1 MFHLKMQPNI
11 SFTVLSVIFLLNASS
26 FGRILKTDPQGRLLG
41 LIPEGRN
48 LSQVTQQRLLT
59 QLKYSQIE
67 SDSSPKKSLSLD
79 QLSQDLEMPT
89 QKALSRLSIFESFF
103 RVQLNICPCL
113 LEIDFIDFENPE
125 KRKGFLDYVEGKEN
139 PLQIEE
145 ITDDYLEMA
154 MTQEIEAIRAR
165 YAQAKHDAMG
175 EVKQRRELFLE
186 EITIRA
192 LNSIWTEVLYIV
204 RNGRNMSDQIGTSL
218 DWIRN
223 RVALLQRLKRT
234 ARLEEI
240 ATRKFDNGIDDY
252 VSHFE
257 MASNV
262 KQQLKSA
269 LWEFFPAQKLNELSK
284 ERMAAQG
291 DLLQGAKLIMT
302 NGMCMQSEADH
313 PGVRYL
319 RYMDFLSIETS
330 KDDLFDKYLSDV
342 LWVSPGLLTMRY
354 FQSLFQDLD
363 ESLMQNPDFA
373 RLYSKVYGAVAFFR
387 AEHSDEIIKSNSEQ
401 KALEMLLFY
410 LDNSEATQDLFGE
423 NNDKEEYLLIKTLVY
438 KRFNQINGQEGIKND
453 KINKSLVYD
462 FGLPLRFY
470 VVRKSDRKLLKKI
483 VKENE
488 LNVNL
493 NLLKYYIDELKT
505 EEEFNEQAQTILFKY
520 LDGILITPDSANLD
534 QADDILEIYENLQDL
549 YAKLENGS
557 HRKTTLVSLGLRYVY
572 FKYHLNYVHKLE
584 ELRNGTAIVNAS
596 RMDSLRKVLDIVFK
610 HIQDSDQV
618 RALSIFKAIEM
629 GDDSFA
635 ETYLDLQAFW
645 KDNAE
650 LVVKYI
656 KQFTDKMEN
665 STANELWA
673 LVKFDFRQFLDQ
685 DSHTSS
691 FTALNNVLDNG
702 LTDFREIGS
711 FRRKYFIEMI
721 RLISLS
727 KSFRFYREKKDEK
740 MEYIRVYVY
749 GLLFR
754 AFGTRPEAAK
764 YHLALEYDYFMSSEI
779 TAIKELKRAEQM
791 FVSHQ
796 KEFYDLVKINNLRN
810 LVNFPSLLSKV
821 RFNFI
826 FFKKVAAVLR
836 FFDLSVS
843 HNAEFLAILSNL
855 FGPHPHFYHFNNIM
869 LLLNLQKEIDE
880 TEPEVQ
886 ENDQNDNSIME
897 RLSSRFAEANAFDQD
912 RISSIHERSVV
923 LASKIA
929 VVYFYTIYLQTC
941 DDYSC
946 KRETRGE
953 NWPILETFLE
963 QVLTTE
969 NSRTRVYFFTDYLY
983 ENMDTG
989 LFTDGYENIEY
1000 EQEAFIKAA
1009 ESNHDLY
1016 PVYVAKRRQLVSWA
1030 YEHLAKL
1037 EYTNSPARFL
1047 ENTAYDFY
1055 KELIRNKNFQKAEEL
1070 TPLMIRNVLPFHR
1083 RNGHKVLNDWLR
1095 TLLTKIQNSPK
1106 LPEHRHVDLVL
1117 YNCLSEFVVYMN
1129 SPDRKYHDFQPGP
1142 VRAKL
1147 NLFVFNFFKQKGRLN
1162 NQSLHMPVVDRHL
1175 DIARYNMTHLVSI
1188 FSLLDLDLKSSLKQ
1202 DIMAK
1207 HTNTAEFLAWQLFAP
1222 ESYKSVLNQYPS
1234 LADDLNLKTDNL
1246 KKMIKT
1252 HQLNNY
1258 TNQNLEGYFQPL
1270 CHFEDAMISARFIE
1284 HDVYLARLERTI
1296 PECLQLVRK
1305 AGPANARKILFKM
1318 VKVFYMPD
1326 KYFQER
1332 PVIFEDDALPDNLVR
1347 VKKLF
1352 VSVILTAKEAVP
1364 FFEFAQM
1371 MQKVLSAQAKVVN
1384 THFQSFFTKLV
1395 DVFEIDEFLEYLDLD
1410 TQPDRLL
1417 DVPTATF
1424 QAAKIADKDSNQ
1436 SEPEQYAQKLKKF
1449 YINSTLYDVLTL
1461 IPIDKATFKKDENW
1475 MWSLDLFHLLNQKSN
1490 YASYMTNLFQ
1500 NFNAISGAAY
1510 SHFYFLLCKF
1520 KLTQMLQT
1528 KAQTGTLKRDSNVE
1542 DSPDFRTT
1550 PRSQDE
1556 ITLVEAPKLDSF
1568 LKQHID
1574 LANNSPDTDL
1584 SILPNEQLIQQL
1596 YYLKISNIDINIVDM
1611 NVFEHAQDYAI
1622 NLVQDIRS
1630 LLDSSD
1636 KLPINPEILSLKANL
1651 GDDQG
1656 LSNNLAFYYQEA
1668 SKLNDLVSRYG
1679 DIDDKFEHS
1688 PDTDAKSNYKD
1699 YITKYM
1705 SLCESQFGLKV
1716 DSEMTMMYH
1725 RNLSTLLFRFETS
1738 VVF

>member
-26 FGRILKTDPQGRLLG
+26 LGRILKTDPEFRLLESK
-41 LIPEGRN
+41 PSERH
-48 LSQVTQQRLLT
+48 LSPDTQQRLLT
-59 QLKYSQIE
+59 ELKYSQIE
-67 SDSSPKKSLSLD
+67 SESSPKKTLTLE
-79 QLSQDLEMPT
+79 QLSQDLEMPN
-89 QKALSRLSIFESFF
+89 QKTLSRLSIFESFF
-103 RVQLNICPCL
+103 RAQLNTCPCL
-113 LEIDFIDFENPE
+113 LEIEFIDFENPE
-125 KRKGFLDYVEGKEN
+125 KRTGFLDYVEGKEN

-145 ITDDYLEMA
+145 ITDEYLQMA
-154 MTQEIEAIRAR
+154 MNQEIEAIKAR
-165 YAQAKHDAMG
+165 YEQAKHDAMG
-175 EVKQRRELFLE
+175 EVTQRREQFIE

-204 RNGRNMSDQIGTSL
+204 RNGSSMSDQIGNSL

-223 RVALLQRLKRT
+223 RVALLQKLKRT
-234 ARLEEI
+234 ARLEAI
-240 ATRKFDNGIDDY
+240 ATKKFDNGIDDY
-252 VSHFE
+252 ISHFD
-257 MASNV
+257 MAIGV

-269 LWEFFPAQKLNELSK
+269 LWEFFPTQRLNEISK

-291 DLLQGAKLIMT
+291 DLLEGAKLIMT
-302 NGMCMQSEADH
+302 NGMCLQAESDH
-313 PGVRYL
+313 PAVRYL
-319 RYMDFLSIETS
+319 RYMDYLSIETS

-363 ESLMQNPDFA
+363 EAILENPDFA
-373 RLYSKVYGAVAFFR
+373 RIYSKVYGVVAFFR

-401 KALEMLLFY
+401 KVLEMLMLY
-410 LDNSEATQDLFGE
+410 LDNSETTKELFGQ
-423 NNDKEEYLLIKTLVY
+423 NDDKEEYLLIKTLVY
-438 KRFNQINGQEGIKND
+438 KRFNQINGQESIKND
-453 KINKSLVYD
+453 KINKSLVFD

-470 VVRKSDRKLLKKI
+470 VVRKNDRKLLKKI

-520 LDGILITPDSANLD
+520 LDGILVIPDSNNTD
-534 QADDILEIYENLQDL
+534 QADDILEIYENLEDL

-572 FKYHLNYVHKLE
+572 FKYHLNFVHKLE

-618 RALSIFKAIEM
+618 RASSIFKAIEM
-629 GDDSFA
+629 GDNSFA

-650 LVVKYI
+650 LVIKYI
-656 KQFTDKMEN
+656 KQFTDKMET

-673 LVKFDFRQFLDQ
+673 LVKFDFRQFLDK
-685 DSHTSS
+685 DTDTSS

-721 RLISLS
+721 RLISLA
-727 KSFRFYREKKDEK
+727 KSF
-740 MEYIRVYVY
+740 RVYVY

-779 TAIKELKRAEQM
+779 TKLKELKRAEQL

-836 FFDLSVS
+836 FFDLSIS
-843 HNAEFLAILSNL
+843 HNAEFLAILNNQ
-855 FGPHPHFYHFNNIM
+855 FGSHPHFYHFNNIL

-880 TEPEVQ
+880 TKPEDEQ
-886 ENDQNDNSIME
+886 NDQNDDSIMQ
-897 RLSSRFAEANAFDQD
+897 RLSSRFAEANPFDQD
-912 RISSIHERSVV
+912 RIPSVHERSVV

-953 NWPILETFLE
+953 DWPILEVFLT
-963 QVLTTE
+963 QVLSNE

-989 LFTDGYENIEY
+989 MFADGFENIEY

-1009 ESNHDLY
+1009 ESNPDLY

-1030 YEHLAKL
+1030 YEHLSKL
-1037 EYTNSPARFL
+1037 GYSNSPARFL

-1055 KELIRNKNFQKAEEL
+1055 KELIRNKNFKKAEEL
-1070 TPLMIRNVLPFHR
+1070 TPLMINNVLAFHR

-1095 TLLTKIQNSPK
+1095 TLLTKMENSPK

-1142 VRAKL
+1142 VRIKL
-1147 NLFVFNFFKQKGRLN
+1147 NQFVFNFFKQKGRLN
-1162 NQSLHMPVVDRHL
+1162 NESLHMPVIERHL

-1202 DIMAK
+1202 EVMAK

-1222 ESYKSVLNQYPS
+1222 ESYKSVLNQYSS
-1234 LADDLNLKTDNL
+1234 LAEDLNLKADNL

-1258 TNQNLEGYFQPL
+1258 TNQNLEGFFQPL

-1305 AGPANARKILFKM
+1305 AGPASARKILFKM

-1332 PVIFEDDALPDNLVR
+1332 PVIFEDDALPENLVR

-1395 DVFEIDEFLEYLDLD
+1395 DVFEIDEFLEYLELD
-1410 TQPDRLL
+1410 TQTDRFL
-1417 DVPTATF
+1417 DIPAATF
-1424 QAAKIADKDSNQ
+1424 QAAKIADKESNQ
-1436 SEPEQYAQKLKKF
+1436 TEPEQYAQKLKKF

-1528 KAQTGTLKRDSNVE
+1528 KAETGTLKRDSNIE

-1556 ITLVEAPKLDSF
+1556 ITLLEAPKLDTF
-1568 LKQHID
+1568 LKQHIE
-1574 LANNSPDTDL
+1574 LATDSPDSDL

-1611 NVFEHAQDYAI
+1611 NVFEHAQDYAV

-1636 KLPINPEILSLKANL
+1636 KLPNNPQTLSLKANL
-1651 GDDQG
+1651 GDDLG
-1656 LSNNLAFYYQEA
+1656 LSNNLSFYYQEA
-1668 SKLNDLVSRYG
+1668 AKLNSLVTRYG

-1688 PDTDAKSNYKD
+1688 QDADAKSNYKD
-1699 YITKYM
+1699 YITQYM

-1716 DSEMTMMYH
+1716 DSESTMMYH
-1725 RNLSTLLFRFETS
+1725 RNLSTLLFRFETN